1 MLDMLESH
9 GLSLPSAIVDALDN
23 TDNIYQPIAR
33 AFANFIASKISSLT
47 DVEIARL
54 TNNEISRLIQM
65 LPEAEIRRLVNDE
78 ISRLSD
84 VFTAF
89 GEGVTR
95 QHYIDLIML
104 FLGLV
109 CFTFINA
116 GLIIFQC
123 YQESSKHAAIVTT
136 NATQKRP
143 KPSMKPIL
151 KYPGTPDLKG
161 LKGIAET
168 YSQEKSTGLRQLVEE
183 RQEGKSR
190 VVVRSKRSIVDP
202 KSLSR

>member
-1 MLDMLESH
+1 MLESH

-136 NATQKRP
+136 NATQA
-143 KPSMKPIL
+143 
-151 KYPGTPDLKG
+151 GTPDLKVLFYLVLCFLFLTG